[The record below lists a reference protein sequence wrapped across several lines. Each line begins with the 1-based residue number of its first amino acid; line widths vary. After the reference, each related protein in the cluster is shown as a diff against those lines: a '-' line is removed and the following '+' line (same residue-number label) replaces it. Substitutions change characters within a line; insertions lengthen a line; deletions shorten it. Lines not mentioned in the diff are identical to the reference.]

1 MVASSPNAAP
11 PAPKCA
17 LERYG
22 LIREQRNVI
31 IVVVSSASLA
41 LRPQT
46 GKSGAASYLGERV
59 PPTNGVSGLNR
70 SAVPFPRARS
80 LARSHCSAAFYFRAL
95 RSLSRSPDHRDGLRG
110 GERGGAAARRV
121 GTSRPVVPPSSVR
134 PRARERRC
142 LHYCKSSKLYDTPFN
157 GR

>member
-41 LRPQT
+41 LRLQT

-70 SAVPFPRARS
+70 SAVPFPRARTLALLRRLLFPCITVS
-80 LARSHCSAAFYFRAL
+80 LSFARS
-95 RSLSRSPDHRDGLRG
+95 SRWASR
-110 GERGGAAARRV
+110 RRV

>member
-31 IVVVSSASLA
+31 IIVVSSASLA

-80 LARSHCSAAFYFRAL
+80 LARTAPPPFISVHYGLSLVRPIIEMGFEEASAA
-95 RSLSRSPDHRDGLRG
+95 
-110 GERGGAAARRV
+110 AAARRV